1 MSNPQY
7 IALNLPLTVPACLPL
22 PYTASMPAR
31 SFRDLIVWQRAI
43 ELALSIY
50 ATTAAFPKEELFGL
64 TSQLRRA
71 AVSIPSNI
79 AEGESRI
86 TPDEFKQFLG
96 IARGS
101 SAEVQT
107 QLVLARRLQLAPI
120 DLIERSES
128 LIAEVHKMLN
138 SLIAK
143 Q

>member
-1 MSNPQY
+1 
-7 IALNLPLTVPACLPL
+7 
-22 PYTASMPAR
+22 MPAR

-43 ELALSIY
+43 ELTLSVY

-71 AVSIPSNI
+71 AVPIPSNI

-86 TPDEFKQFLG
+86 TRGEFKQFLG

-101 SAEVQT
+101 TAEVQT
-107 QLVLARRLQLAPI
+107 QLVLARRLQLAPPE
-120 DLIERSES
+120 LIERSES

-138 SLIAK
+138 ALIAK